1 MYVLIYY
8 KNSVLATLV
17 SLFGCAW
24 AIAGIAACAE
34 GEIGGGIVIIALG
47 VVFLVW
53 ARSISRNKAFK
64 KWWKQVKDN
73 NLEPQIA
80 GSADVA
86 ISIYNK
92 NPQKRTLKKIAELNP
107 AAAEMI
113 GKQLAQ
119 KKAAK

>member
-1 MYVLIYY
+1 MIIYY
-8 KNSVLATLV
+8 KNSLLATLI
-17 SLFGCAW
+17 SIFGCVW
-24 AIAGIAACAE
+24 VITGIAAIAE
-34 GEIGGGIVIIALG
+34 GEIGGGIAIIALG

-53 ARSISRNKAFK
+53 ARSISKNKSFK
-64 KWWKQVKDN
+64 KWWKQIKDN

-80 GSADVA
+80 ASTEMA

-107 AAAEMI
+107 AAAGQIE
-113 GKQLAQ
+113 KSLAQ